1 MSEPINKKQML
12 DMDQVENFF
21 DEYDHHGSIG
31 WLQEILNG
39 NIDLE
44 IMRKAIWSHSAGN
57 TEETEKLAKDMFIV
71 KWWEK

>member
-1 MSEPINKKQML
+1 ML
-12 DMDQVENFF
+12 DMDQLENFF
-21 DEYDHHGSIG
+21 DDYDHAGSIG

-44 IMRKAIWSHSAGN
+44 IMRKAIWSHSVGN
-57 TEETEKLAKDMFIV
+57 TKATEKYAVDMFIV

>member
-1 MSEPINKKQML
+1 MNKPITKKLML
-12 DMDQVENFF
+12 DMDQVEQFF
-21 DEYDHHGSIG
+21 DEYDYWGSIG
-31 WLQEILNG
+31 WLTEIVNG

-44 IMRKAIWSHSAGN
+44 LLRKAIWCHSVGN

>member
-1 MSEPINKKQML
+1 MAKQITKKIML

-21 DEYDHHGSIG
+21 EEYDYWGSIG
-31 WLQEILNG
+31 WLTEIVNG

-44 IMRKAIWSHSAGN
+44 LLRKAIWCHSVNNKA
-57 TEETEKLAKDMFIV
+57 ESRQLVDDMFIV

>member
-1 MSEPINKKQML
+1 MNKPINKKLML

-21 DEYDHHGSIG
+21 DEYDYYGSIG

-44 IMRKAIWSHSAGN
+44 IMRKAIWSHSVGN
-57 TEETEKLAKDMFIV
+57 TEETEKLAKHILIV
-71 KWWEK
+71 KG